1 MIKQTVGDKFL
12 ETYNP
17 ILKCLSESDIVG
29 TFLVLIAPL
38 MENMSQVRFELGMT
52 ITTPFLN
59 NQARPN

>member
-12 ETYNP
+12 ETYNH

-29 TFLVLIAPL
+29 TFLVLTAQL
-38 MENMSQVRFELGMT
+38 RENMSQVRFELGIM